1 MKRNDKYLLKIIQCD
16 STVCCSIVG
25 SGVYSKN
32 GEYEPK
38 GKIYQYRDKKKKR
51 FNVLK
56 KLKLWENG
64 QILPLYRKL
73 Q

>member
-1 MKRNDKYLLKIIQCD
+1 
-16 STVCCSIVG
+16 VG